1 MYEYLITFS
10 VEVEL
15 FWTKKFNGATVLF
28 FLNRYLVLFYQ
39 MLEFRRNWIF
49 TNLFVSQLLHA

>member
-10 VEVEL
+10 VEVEI
-15 FWTKKFNGATVLF
+15 FWTKKLNGATVLF